1 MEEELEAERQ
11 ARAKANKQRSD
22 LAKEIDSL
30 EERLDEASGVTTAQV
45 DGQKEGC
52 GGQHARSKW
61 TPPTC
66 LLVTLQ
72 PPRKIAAENSDL
84 LRLVGE
90 LDINPESS
98 GQAEVCSCCP
108 AQEMGE
114 TKPPLL
120 VFDSGS
126 KCTHRRPRQWWRS
139 QQNPTRAVT
148 K

>member
-11 ARAKANKQRSD
+11 ACAKANKQRSD

-45 DGQKEGC
+45 ELDKRMDAEVNKLRKEVD
-52 GGQHARSKW
+52 HARGKW

-84 LRLVGE
+84 LRLVGD
-90 LDINPESS
+90 LDINPVGRWE
-98 GQAEVCSCCP
+98 
-108 AQEMGE
+108 
-114 TKPPLL
+114 
-120 VFDSGS
+120 
-126 KCTHRRPRQWWRS
+126 RRNRHSWSLTAAARARTADPRQWWRS